1 MFLTT
6 CAGGF
11 SPTGTGP
18 VRQVSHRGVVSSHA
32 KVSTQ
37 AAALSG
43 SAPRLAAVDAPP
55 GMQAGRIESAPGTNP
70 LARFH
75 KALRQAAEGRDKARI
90 LFYGDSHVASDF
102 MTGRMRDA
110 LQARFGDA
118 GPGFVIA
125 GKPWRSHRHERLAS
139 IDAQG
144 VRATRIKAL
153 LGHDTTARLGLAG
166 VALEAEERLARVRL
180 STRGH
185 KADGRRSGKLHG
197 ELFYLRRPG
206 GGTVRIEIDGKRVAT
221 VRTRGSRERA
231 GYHRFELPNTA
242 AHHDI
247 DLRCAGDGPVTWF
260 GVALEGDRPGVVLD
274 TLGIPGARARAQLSW
289 NGSLLRDHLRRR
301 APDLVVMAYGTN
313 EAGDAREPLAT
324 YAAQLD
330 EVVRRMRAAT
340 KGASCLLIGPS
351 DRVERV
357 AAGGYRSL
365 PRTADLIA
373 VQRRIAREQGCGYFD
388 LVSAMG
394 GPLSIVRWASAHPAF
409 GANDMVHLTRRG
421 YAALGDTLT
430 EALLSGMTG
439 K

>member
-1 MFLTT
+1 M
-6 CAGGF
+6 
-11 SPTGTGP
+11 
-18 VRQVSHRGVVSSHA
+18 
-32 KVSTQ
+32 STQ

-43 SAPRLAAVDAPP
+43 AAQTPREDLPP
-55 GMQAGRIESAPGTNP
+55 GLTASRIEAPPGTNP

-75 KALRQAAEGRDKARI
+75 KALWRAAQGRDKARI

-102 MTGRMRDA
+102 MTGRLRDA

-125 GKPWRSHRHERLAS
+125 GKPWRSHRHERFAS
-139 IDAQG
+139 IDAEG
-144 VRATRIKAL
+144 LTANRIKAR
-153 LGHDTTARLGLAG
+153 LGPDETARLGLAG
-166 VALEAEERLARVRL
+166 VALLADDRGARVRL
-180 STRGH
+180 STRTL
-185 KADGRRSGKLHG
+185 KDRPPEKLRG
-197 ELFYLRRPG
+197 ELFYLRQPHG
-206 GGTVRIEIDGKRVAT
+206 GAIRIEIDGKRVAS

-231 GYHRFELPNTA
+231 GYHHFALPSHT

-247 DLRCAGDGPVTWF
+247 ELRAASDGPVTWY
-260 GVALEGDRPGVVLD
+260 GVALEEEGPGVVLD

-301 APDLVVMAYGTN
+301 APDLVVLAYGTN
-313 EAGDAREPLAT
+313 EAGDAEEPLST
-324 YAAQLD
+324 YASQLS
-330 EVVRRMRAAT
+330 EVVRRMREAT
-340 KGASCLLIGPS
+340 KDASCLLIGPS

-357 AAGGYRSL
+357 RAGGYRSL

-373 VQRRIAREQGCGYFD
+373 VQRQVAREQGCGYFD

-409 GANDMVHLTRRG
+409 GAEDMVHLTRRG
-421 YAALGDTLT
+421 YVALGDTLT
-430 EALLSGMTG
+430 DALLAGMRT